1 MKYLS
6 ILLAMASVAM
16 AQTFTDDLRL
26 VGTNVNVN
34 FYEMTPP
41 LIRFTV
47 IAQDTDDLDMTAA
60 TLTAADFIWG
70 ETGTLNT
77 TNTLSYDMGVSA
89 LGAHYVVCSDWS
101 AVTKLD
107 WNRATVSGNIAY
119 FGTATGLTY
128 LRLDNTGITGDL
140 ASTTLPTGLTTLHLY
155 NTGITGDLAS
165 TTLPTGLTYLHLG
178 YTSITGDLASTTLP
192 AGLTYLNLGYTGT
205 TYPSSTGS
213 LTNVANNINFQI
225 PDCTLSTNN
234 VDNILVDLDTSGA
247 TGGVAN
253 VAGDNAAPSATGLT
267 AFTNLIGKNWSVTKN

>member
-47 IAQDTDDLDMTAA
+47 IAQDTDDLGMTAA

-77 TNTLSYDMGVSA
+77 TTTLSYDMGVSA

-165 TTLPTGLTYLHLG
+165 TTLPTGLTYL
-178 YTSITGDLASTTLP
+178 
-192 AGLTYLNLGYTGT
+192 NLGYTGT